1 MVNFQAKEVQQ
12 LLHNKFVVILGDS
25 TEGAEATGS
34 DLALCLQGELT
45 FEGDCLVEGGRLE
58 EMQNGTNY
66 REVRQYCTDHHLV
79 RFYFLTRAYSDY
91 LESILDDFKEG
102 PEPDLVLVNSCIWD
116 LTRTWPLGTNSIM
129 SWYRLNLEKT
139 FRRFSEVLPDECLV
153 IWTSTMPLGPK
164 TSGSLFEDSEHPTLR
179 NDVIEANF
187 YSAVLAKDRCF
198 DVLDLHYHFRFDVWN
213 RTKDGVHWNNV
224 VHRKITHLLLE
235 HVADAWGVE
244 IPKKRPQ
251 EGDGGGCV
259 SHGLVPA
266 ATIAPKPAV
275 PRTPPPRSPNP
286 SPERPR

>member
-1 MVNFQAKEVQQ
+1 EGRAEPNQHPHPPPAMVNFQAKEVQQ

-25 TEGAEATGS
+25 IQRS
-34 DLALCLQGELT
+34 VYKDLVTLLQKEDLTSSAQLRLKGELT

-116 LTRTWPLGTNSIM
+116 LTRYHDGSPIYQ
-129 SWYRLNLEKT
+129 YRLNLEKT

-259 SHGLVPA
+259 CV
-266 ATIAPKPAV
+266 
-275 PRTPPPRSPNP
+275 
-286 SPERPR
+286 

>member
-1 MVNFQAKEVQQ
+1 AELCFQSAEPRCAGAMVNFQAKEVQQ

-25 TEGAEATGS
+25 IQRS
-34 DLALCLQGELT
+34 VYKDLVTLLQKEDLT
-45 FEGDCLVEGGRLE
+45 SSAQLRLK
-58 EMQNGTNY
+58 
-66 REVRQYCTDHHLV
+66 VP
-79 RFYFLTRAYSDY
+79 S
-91 LESILDDFKEG
+91 EG

-116 LTRTWPLGTNSIM
+116 LTRYHDGSPIYQ
-129 SWYRLNLEKT
+129 YRLNLEKT

-251 EGDGGGCV
+251 EGDGGGLQARPWPLTP
-259 SHGLVPA
+259 SMPLRGPA
-266 ATIAPKPAV
+266 AQRV
-275 PRTPPPRSPNP
+275 PPPGPRKVQCPNAAAAEP
-286 SPERPR
+286 SSLPSRPMSSWRRKPSLLLAPGR